1 MCPSNGNSLSH
12 LDDALLCSLVAEGNE
27 PAFEEITHRYKGL
40 IRLISKEYSYPG
52 FDVNDFMQLGLM
64 GLYSA
69 CKTYKADGSIS
80 FKNFA
85 VLCIRRR
92 YISLV
97 RSLWNQKS
105 VPADALVPVEA
116 MEEAGASQNP
126 EDLILDK
133 ENDTNFLEFVKSRL
147 SHMEYCTLK
156 GYVNGMSY
164 SEIAESTGLDSKA
177 VDNALQRVR
186 KKLLK

>member
-1 MCPSNGNSLSH
+1 MGSANSNSLSL
-12 LDDALLCSLVAEGNE
+12 LDDASLCSLVSDGYE

-40 IRLISKEYSYPG
+40 IHLISKEYSYPG

-69 CKTYKADGSIS
+69 CKTYRPDGSIS

-85 VLCIRRR
+85 ALCIRRR

-105 VPADALVPVEA
+105 IPADSLVPLEVL
-116 MEEAGASQNP
+116 EESAGTQSP

-133 ENDTNFLEFVKSRL
+133 ETDSQFLNLVKNRL
-147 SHMEYCTLK
+147 SHMELCTLK
-156 GYVNGMSY
+156 GYISGMSY
-164 SEIAESTGLDSKA
+164 SEIAKSTGLDIKA

>member
-1 MCPSNGNSLSH
+1 MCPANGNSLSQ
-12 LDDALLCSLVAEGNE
+12 LDDALLCSMVSEGSE
-27 PAFEEITHRYKGL
+27 PAFEEITHRYKAL

-69 CKTYKADGSIS
+69 CKTYKPDSSIS

-85 VLCIRRR
+85 ALCIRRR

-97 RSLWNQKS
+97 RTLWNQKS
-105 VPADALVPVEA
+105 IPADAFVPVEA
-116 MEEAGASQNP
+116 LEESAGSTNP

-133 ENDTNFLEFVKSRL
+133 ENDTQFLELVKNRL
-147 SHMEYCTLK
+147 SYMELCTLK
-156 GYVNGMSY
+156 GYVSGMSY
-164 SEIAESTGLDSKA
+164 SEIAAATGLDVKA

>member
-1 MCPSNGNSLSH
+1 MCPNFDKQLSQ
-12 LDDALLCSLVAEGNE
+12 LDDASLCALVCKGDE
-27 PAFEEITHRYKGL
+27 PAFEEITRRYKGL

-52 FDVNDFMQLGLM
+52 FDTNDFMQLGLM

-69 CKTYKADGSIS
+69 CKTYNSDSSAS

-85 VLCIRRR
+85 AVCIRRR

-97 RSLWNQKS
+97 RSLS
-105 VPADALVPVEA
+105 SRRVIPADALIPIED
-116 MEEAGASQNP
+116 AGQYSDAANP
-126 EDLILDK
+126 EALIEDK
-133 ENDTNFLEFVKSRL
+133 ESDESFYELVKGKL
-147 SHMEYCTLK
+147 SHMELCALK
-156 GYVNGMSY
+156 GYISGMSY
-164 SEIAESTGLDSKA
+164 SEIAKSLRLDSKA

>member
-1 MCPSNGNSLSH
+1 MCPANCNALSH
-12 LDDALLCSLVAEGNE
+12 LDDASLCLMVSNGNE

-64 GLYSA
+64 GLFSA
-69 CKTYKADGSIS
+69 CKTFNPRGTIS

-85 VLCIRRR
+85 ALCIKRR

-97 RSLWNQKS
+97 RSLHNQKS
-105 VPADALVPVEA
+105 VPADALVPIDALNES
-116 MEEAGASQNP
+116 AGNITP
-126 EDLILDK
+126 EVLLLDK
-133 ENDTNFLEFVKSRL
+133 ENDARFFELVKNRL
-147 SHMEYCTLK
+147 SSMEMCALK
-156 GYVNGMSY
+156 GYVSGMSY
-164 SEIAESTGLDSKA
+164 SEIAQSTGLDTKA

>member
-1 MCPSNGNSLSH
+1 MCHEVGNTFLQLDDNSLC
-12 LDDALLCSLVAEGNE
+12 ALVCDGNE
-27 PAFEEITHRYKGL
+27 SAFEEITRRYKGL

-52 FDVNDFMQLGLM
+52 FDSGDFMQLGLM

-69 CKTYKADGSIS
+69 CKTYKSDSSLS

-85 VLCIRRR
+85 AVCIRRR

-97 RSLWNQKS
+97 RSLLNQKS
-105 VPADALVPVEA
+105 IPTDAFVSVDEVESLGVTA
-116 MEEAGASQNP
+116 NP
-126 EDLILDK
+126 EDLLLDK
-133 ENDTNFLEFVKSRL
+133 ENDRHFYNLVKGKL
-147 SHMEYCTLK
+147 SHMELCALK
-156 GYVNGMSY
+156 GYINGMSY
-164 SEIAESTGLDSKA
+164 SEIAKNTGLDVKA

>member
-1 MCPSNGNSLSH
+1 MCTADCNALSQ
-12 LDDALLCSLVAEGNE
+12 LDDALLCSLVCNGNE
-27 PAFEEITHRYKGL
+27 PAFEEIIHRYKGL

-69 CKTYKADGSIS
+69 CKTYRSDGSTS

-85 VLCIRRR
+85 AVCIKRR

-105 VPADALVPVEA
+105 VPADAFVPIEA
-116 MEEAGASQNP
+116 LEDSAGSQNP
-126 EDLILDK
+126 EALLLDK
-133 ENDTNFLEFVKSRL
+133 EADDQFLELVKSRL
-147 SHMEYCTLK
+147 SYMELCALK

-164 SEIAESTGLDSKA
+164 SEIAQSTGLDTKA

>member
-1 MCPSNGNSLSH
+1 MLSDSNRQLTE
-12 LDDALLCSLVAEGNE
+12 LDDSALCALVCGGNE

-52 FDVNDFMQLGLM
+52 FDTNDFMQLGLI

-69 CKTYKADGSIS
+69 CKTYKSDSTIS
-80 FKNFA
+80 YKNFA
-85 VLCIRRR
+85 AVCIRRR

-97 RSLWNQKS
+97 RSLSAQKA
-105 VPADALVPVEA
+105 VPYDTVVSIEALEGYADAT
-116 MEEAGASQNP
+116 NP
-126 EDLILDK
+126 EALLLDK
-133 ENDTNFLEFVKSRL
+133 ENDQLFYDFIKGRL
-147 SHMEYCTLK
+147 SYMELCALK
-156 GYVNGMSY
+156 GYISGKSY
-164 SEIAESTGLDSKA
+164 SEIANNTGLDVKA